1 MIAFGPV
8 TSRRLGL
15 SLGINNIVSRK
26 VCSYSCIYCQIGE
39 TRHMSTNQEVF
50 YAPKKLFKNVEEHLS
65 MLDELH
71 RPDYLTFVSNG
82 EPTLD
87 KNLGEAIQM
96 LRKFEIPIAV
106 ITNASLLHHEN
117 VRRNL
122 MEADWVSVKVD
133 TTDELT
139 WKKINRPHSSI
150 KLDQVLE
157 GINQFATVYKGKLH
171 SETML
176 INSYNDSS
184 EQVEQ
189 TASFISKINPDT
201 AYLSIPT
208 RPPAMSDARPATE
221 KTLAM
226 AWQIFSNAGIT
237 TELLTGFEGTDTGIT
252 GNAFE
257 DILNIT
263 AVHPLREDTMKALLI
278 KENTDMAVVESLESL
293 KLIKKTKYKGM
304 NYYVR
309 NYHF

>member
-39 TRHMSTNQEVF
+39 TQHMSTDQETF
-50 YAPKKLFKNVEEHLS
+50 YAPESLIKNVEEHLS

-71 RPDYLTFVSNG
+71 HPDYLTFVSNG

-87 KNLGEAIQM
+87 KNIGEEIRM
-96 LRKFEIPIAV
+96 LKKFEIPIAV
-106 ITNASLLHHEN
+106 ITNASLLYHED
-117 VRRNL
+117 VRGNL
-122 MEADWVSVKVD
+122 MEADWVSVKLD
-133 TTDELT
+133 TIDELT
-139 WKKINRPHSSI
+139 WRKINRPYSNI
-150 KLDQVLE
+150 KLDKTLE
-157 GINQFATVYKGKLH
+157 GIIKFASVYKGKLH
-171 SETML
+171 TETML
-176 INSYNDSS
+176 INNHNDSS
-184 EQVEQ
+184 EQVKQ
-189 TASFISKINPDT
+189 TASFISEINPDT

-208 RPPAMSDARPATE
+208 RPPAMKDVKPATE
-221 KTLAM
+221 KTITM
-226 AWQIFSNAGIT
+226 AWQIFCNTGIT

-263 AVHPLREDTMKALLI
+263 AVHPLREDTMKELLK
-278 KENTDMAVVESLESL
+278 KENTDMAVVESLEFL
-293 KLIKKTKYKGM
+293 RLIKKTKYKGM

-309 NYHF
+309 SYHF